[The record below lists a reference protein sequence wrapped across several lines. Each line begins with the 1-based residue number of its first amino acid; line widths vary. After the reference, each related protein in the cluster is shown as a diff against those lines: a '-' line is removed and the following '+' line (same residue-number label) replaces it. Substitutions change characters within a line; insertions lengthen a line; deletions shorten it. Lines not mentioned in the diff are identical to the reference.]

1 MPRRGPALAVLLA
14 AAFCAAVTWACDD
27 EATGGDPTATAPEP
41 AATATQPAPA
51 ATPTQGASSDIRQED
66 LTQQPGLSDFL
77 ATGGGEVQ
85 PVAIIYA
92 DLTGD
97 GAEDAVVPVSS
108 GGEGGNIAVFVYG
121 FVDGTLI
128 ELLKAEPEETSIEA
142 DVENGQLVTT
152 EGIYADGDALCC
164 PSTIRH
170 TSYTWDGTALVVD
183 DRVDEAQGTPK
194 Q

>member
-14 AAFCAAVTWACDD
+14 VALCAAAALACDD
-27 EATGGDPTATAPEP
+27 ETTSGPEATATAPEP
-41 AATATQPAPA
+41 APTATQPAT
-51 ATPTQGASSDIRQED
+51 TPTQSVASDIRQED

-77 ATGGGEVQ
+77 ATAGGEVQ
-85 PVAIIYA
+85 PDAIVYA
-92 DLTGD
+92 DLTND

-108 GGEGGNIAVFVYG
+108 GGEGGDIAVFVYG
-121 FVDGTLI
+121 YVNGTLT
-128 ELLKAEPEETSIEA
+128 ELLKAEPQDTSIDA

-152 EGIYADGDALCC
+152 QGIYGPDDALCC

-170 TSYTWDGTALVVD
+170 TSYMWDGTALVVED
-183 DRVDEAQGTPK
+183 QVDEAQGTPK